1 MIQHALVREQ
11 ASLSDSTGVCLSV
24 ETEVPLSV
32 ETEVSL
38 SVLTEVSLCVLT
50 VVSLCVLTVVSL
62 CVSIEARPRPLELR
76 HQQGA
81 LGGRRR
87 RFPPKRN
94 QQACGVHGDW
104 GPSSS
109 RALSDAPGSTA
120 PA

>member
-1 MIQHALVREQ
+1 MIPHALVREQ
-11 ASLSDSTGVCLSV
+11 ASLSDSNGVCLSV
-24 ETEVPLSV
+24 S
-32 ETEVSL
+32 TEVSL
-38 SVLTEVSLCVLT
+38 S
-50 VVSLCVLTVVSL
+50 VLTVVSL
-62 CVSIEARPRPLELR
+62 CVSIEARPRPWEPR

-81 LGGRRR
+81 LGGRRPR
-87 RFPPKRN
+87 CSPKRN

>member
-24 ETEVPLSV
+24 S
-32 ETEVSL
+32 TEVSL
-38 SVLTEVSLCVLT
+38 SVLTE
-50 VVSLCVLTVVSL
+50 VSL

>member
-24 ETEVPLSV
+24 ETEVSLSV

-50 VVSLCVLTVVSL
+50 VVSLCV
-62 CVSIEARPRPLELR
+62 SIEARPRPWELR